1 MTPVVGVFGI
11 GMGPCATAAGLRD
24 VGTLAEELGYE
35 SVWAPEHTVLPS
47 PRRSPSP
54 LDPDHPILDPLIAL
68 ALVAGVTR
76 RVRLGTGVLIL
87 PQHNPVRLAKAVA
100 SLDVVSDGR
109 AVLGLGVGYLE
120 PEMEAMGVSPR
131 GRGARSDEFIEAM
144 QALWY
149 DKAPAMDGRHV
160 SFSQVDAHP
169 RPVQARVPLV
179 VGGRT
184 EAAFRRAVRYGSGW
198 YGFALDRAAVQ
209 TCISALRTAAEAAGR
224 DLSELTITVTPNETL
239 TPEVVADYAQ
249 LGVHRLAVMRPG
261 SRDRVVGW
269 SEFEEFV
276 RANAPR
282 EIGATAA

>member
-1 MTPVVGVFGI
+1 MGVFGI
-11 GMGPCATAAGLRD
+11 GMGPCATASGLRN
-24 VGTLAEELGYE
+24 VGKLAEELGYE

-47 PRRSPSP
+47 PRQSPSP

-160 SFSQVDAHP
+160 SFSQVDAYP
-169 RPVQARVPLV
+169 RPVQPRVPLV
-179 VGGRT
+179 VGGHT
-184 EAAFRRAVRYGSGW
+184 EAAFRRTVRYGSGW
-198 YGFALDRAAVQ
+198 YGFALDRAAVK
-209 TCISALRTAAEAAGR
+209 TYISVLRTAAEAAGR

-249 LGVHRLAVMRPG
+249 LGVHRLAVMQPG
-261 SRDRVVGW
+261 SRDRVLGW
-269 SEFEEFV
+269 GEFEEFV

-282 EIGATAA
+282 EIGATSA